1 MIKIPRIP
9 THRSGCASL
18 AVAALVLLTAVPADS
33 RAGALLEEQFADG
46 ERSTQNLPQSAA
58 WYLEAGS
65 GAYSTSIANQSWN
78 ILPPAPPSRI
88 TALTVFSAAPVS
100 LSPGETL
107 TVSLRLRPTHG
118 QGTFRVGVFDSGGA
132 RLTSDIIGN
141 SKLVANYRGFDVAGS
156 TGSGAVL
163 SVRSKSAPGLW
174 TASAFQPLA
183 SKAGVLQEDAG
194 YPISLTVERDESGK
208 IRLSA
213 SVAGIACA
221 AAEAPELT
229 TFDTIAILVDG
240 QMGLTGL
247 ENILVKKGPE
257 TRSSPETAPEIMSA
271 SASKSVSL
279 AALTGGS
286 TWYLQA
292 NQPPTGDWHT
302 LDTWFSS
309 TTGGT
314 NPTAISATDSYV
326 LNRFRAISPNITT
339 GTAVFAGGEIA
350 FTNGGTLSVRGSNG
364 VSTHVAKVTATGG
377 LLNNIGSGTHNH
389 SIQTLDIPSGVFSVK
404 NDAATR
410 TLALTTG
417 TLTGNGEIS
426 FGGGGNHRLNFG
438 NSAMFTGVI
447 GAISGT
453 LTFMADTVTSG
464 PMVLAEGARV
474 NLTRSVAVT
483 SLKLTGTS
491 ITPAPGDAPR
501 SFVFSPGTYTYSQ
514 LNAAYPA
521 IFPTGTTGGAIIVR
535 ETKTYYLK
543 VNQAVGENWTSA
555 YAGHWSTSP
564 SGSGTNT
571 LAINPVDEYSTNGKL
586 LRAPEFTDTF
596 QGKTLL
602 LDGGGLALKI
612 WSPGLSTV
620 PTLVATSG
628 TIGSYLGS
636 GNIAPLKVN
645 FFTQATG
652 TTHLTGASNHII
664 DLNIDYLSGN
674 GTLRSSGIGEVRLT
688 VGDGSQF
695 TGNYA
700 HASGTL
706 RLNPITTG
714 PAHTQH
720 SPFAIKGSLTVS
732 AGAKVI
738 LNRDTYVG
746 GLTVSGTVKPNGT
759 YTAASLGFTG
769 TSKIV
774 VYTPDLNGP
783 PQLFGINFASGTFSQ
798 DGALFSTV
806 PAEWDYY
813 QSKGLTLIRVPFNW
827 QQVQKALNGALDT
840 SIMNKLDTILSLANA
855 RGMKVIFDMHNYGVY
870 KDDTQVIGTVV
881 PYSAY
886 QDVWSKLSAHFA
898 TNPNRAALFGFDIM
912 NEPVR
917 MGATWLEGLKYA
929 IAGIRAHDMTSYI
942 IVEGKG
948 WAGSQDWTNGNSDL
962 WAIDPA
968 CRVIYSAHSYWSKV
982 NNDQYVS
989 YDSEGAYQNLGIVK
1003 MRPFVDWVN
1012 KRKFYG
1018 LIGEYGVPTNYSS
1031 PDQRWH
1037 DLLRTSLQYMR
1048 DNGILGTYW
1057 ANGRAFPG
1065 YPLAAD
1071 KGTNPPQDAPAM
1083 SVLDDFH
1090 Q

>member
-1 MIKIPRIP
+1 MLKIPRIP
-9 THRSGCASL
+9 IHPCGCAALASL
-18 AVAALVLLTAVPADS
+18 LL
-33 RAGALLEEQFADG
+33 AGSPVNAQAGTLLDEQFADG

-65 GAYSTSIANQSWN
+65 RAHSSTVADQTWN
-78 ILPPAPPSRI
+78 ILPPSPPSRI
-88 TALTVFSAAPVS
+88 SAITVFSGAPVS

-107 TVSLRLRPTHG
+107 TVSLRLRPT
-118 QGTFRVGVFDSGGA
+118 QARGTFRVGLFDSGGA
-132 RLTSDIIGN
+132 RLTSDVVGN
-141 SKLVANYRGFDVAGS
+141 SKLLANYRGYDIAGS
-156 TGSGAVL
+156 PEGGAVL
-163 SVRSKSAPGLW
+163 SVRSKSASGLW

-183 SKAGVLQEDAG
+183 SAAGALQEDAG
-194 YPISLTVERDESGK
+194 FPVSLTIERDAEGK

-213 SVAGIACA
+213 SVAGVACTA
-221 AAEAPELT
+221 AGGTEVSA
-229 TFDTIAILVDG
+229 FDTIAVLIDG

-247 ENILVKKGPE
+247 ENIQVKKGPE
-257 TRSSPETAPEIMSA
+257 T
-271 SASKSVSL
+271 KSEPAGEMVAL
-279 AALTGGS
+279 AAPSLQVAPMAALAGGS

-292 NQPPTGDWHT
+292 SQTSTNDWHT
-302 LDTWFSS
+302 LSTWFSA

-314 NPTAISATDSYV
+314 NPTAISASDSYV
-326 LNRFRAISPNITT
+326 LNRFRALSPSITT
-339 GTAVFAGGEIA
+339 GTAVFGGGEIVIA
-350 FTNGGTLSVRGSNG
+350 NGGTLTVRGSNG
-364 VSTHVAKVTATGG
+364 VGTRVPKMTATGG
-377 LLNNIGSGTHNH
+377 LLLNSTSGTHNH
-389 SIQTLDIPSGVFSVK
+389 TIQALDIASGVLSIK

-426 FGGGGNHRLNFG
+426 FGGGGNHRINLG
-438 NSAMFTGVI
+438 NAALFTGPLS
-447 GAISGT
+447 AISGT
-453 LTFMADTVTSG
+453 LTFVADTVTSG
-464 PMVLAEGARV
+464 PMVIPDTVRV
-474 NLTRSVAVT
+474 NLTKTIAVT
-483 SLKLTGTS
+483 SLKLTGTTL
-491 ITPAPGDAPR
+491 TPAPGEAPK
-501 SFVFSPGTYTYSQ
+501 SFVFSPGTYSFSQ

-535 ETKTYYLK
+535 QAQTYYLK
-543 VNQAVGENWTSA
+543 VNQAVGANWTSA
-555 YAGHWSTSP
+555 YASHWSTSP

-596 QGKTLL
+596 QGKTLII
-602 LDGGGLALKI
+602 DGGGLALKI
-612 WSPGLSTV
+612 WSPGLTTV
-620 PTLVATSG
+620 PSLFATSG

-645 FFTQATG
+645 FFTQSTG
-652 TTHLTGASNHII
+652 TTHFTGATNHII

-674 GTLRSSGIGEVRLT
+674 GALRSSGIGEVRLT

-695 TGNYA
+695 TGTFV
-700 HASGTL
+700 HTSGTL
-706 RLNPITTG
+706 RLNAITTG
-714 PAHTQH
+714 PAHMQN
-720 SPFAIKGSLTVS
+720 SPFAIKGKLTVS
-732 AGAKVI
+732 SGAKVV

-759 YTAASLGFTG
+759 YSAATLGFSG
-769 TSKIV
+769 TAKIV
-774 VYTPDLNGP
+774 VYTPDLTGP

-827 QQVQKALNGALDT
+827 QQVQTALNGSLNTA
-840 SIMNKLDTILSLANA
+840 IMNKLDTILSLANA

-870 KDDTQVIGTVV
+870 KDNTQIIGTVV

-912 NEPVR
+912 NEPVK
-917 MGATWLEGLKYA
+917 MGAGWLEGLKYA

-948 WAGSQDWTNGNSDL
+948 WAGAQDWTNGNSDL

-968 CRVIYSAHSYWSKV
+968 CRVIYSAHSYWSKT

-989 YDSEGAYQNLGIVK
+989 YDSEGAYEKLGITK
-1003 MRPFVDWVN
+1003 MRPFVDWVK

-1037 DLLRTSLQYMR
+1037 DLLRASLQYMR